1 MPTSW
6 GLTEILLTLFL
17 VGFPLAAV
25 IGTVRGW
32 VRDAAAARRVRR
44 CEAEREGSRRPAPG
58 SLSLEGLVT
67 GGGSSGESPLLVVRS
82 RHGCLGGPLV
92 FDVPPLALR
101 GDDGA
106 LHLVELGPD
115 PVVHRYELL
124 PSAPASPDEDR
135 PAPSGAPV
143 ALRIVGRVRVEG
155 LVPVGRGRWAPPPEH
170 SATLTLLGSDTPG
183 LGGSRQSATV

>member
-6 GLTEILLTLFL
+6 GLTEILLTIFL
-17 VGFPLAAV
+17 VGFPLAAA
-25 IGTVRGW
+25 IGTGWGW
-32 VRDAAAARRVRR
+32 VRDLAAARGVKSR
-44 CEAEREGSRRPAPG
+44 EAEREALRRPAPG

-67 GGGSSGESPLLVVRS
+67 GGESSGGSPLLVVRR

-115 PVVHRYELL
+115 PDVHHYELL

-143 ALRIVGRVRVEG
+143 TLRIVGRVRVEG
-155 LVPVGRGRWAPPPEH
+155 LVPVGRGRWAPPPEQ
-170 SATLTLLGSDTPG
+170 SATLTLLGSDAPG
-183 LGGSRQSATV
+183 PGGSRQPFPG